1 MSTADAPGRT
11 RWSIIAMLVGF
22 SLVSYVS
29 RMNISVASAFMMPE
43 LGLTRI
49 EMGQVFSAFV
59 LGYASLQVPVGMVAD
74 RVGPYRVLATL
85 GWLWA
90 ALTLLTGWLPGL
102 TGTGPAALATLI
114 GVRFLLGV
122 TVAGVYPLCAR
133 TTANWMPSPE
143 RAFAYSLVIAGVSI
157 GSSVTPPA
165 VAWLMATLGWRAS
178 FYLTAL
184 PAVVIA
190 LVWLR
195 YGADRPSSSPRVTAA
210 ERAHIEAGQPPDAA
224 VPATSATWLAILRTP
239 SMLLLA
245 LSYFCI
251 GYVLYVFV
259 FWFFTYL
266 VEVRRF
272 SLVGSGVVTSLPFV
286 AAALLSPVGGRV
298 CDALTAR
305 YGRRLGRRA
314 TAMAGILL
322 AASCLFIGIRTES
335 VVLAVTTLSLAFA
348 FQMFSESAYWS
359 AAMDISGRATG
370 AATGLI
376 NTMNNLGGVVST
388 ALTPVL
394 IARYG
399 WTTAFNVCLV
409 ASLVAAALWLLIRA
423 DRPLAGTAAAPEAP
437 TAA

>member
-1 MSTADAPGRT
+1 MTSSDAPGRT
-11 RWSIIAMLVGF
+11 RWSMIAMLVGF
-22 SLVSYVS
+22 SLVSYIE
-29 RMNISVASAFMMPE
+29 RMNISVAAAFMMPE
-43 LGLTRI
+43 LGLTQI
-49 EMGQVFSAFV
+49 QMGQVFSAFV
-59 LGYASLQVPVGMVAD
+59 LGYASLQIPVGMLAD

-90 ALTLLTGWLPGL
+90 ALTLLTGWLPG
-102 TGTGPAALATLI
+102 TVGVGSSALATLI
-114 GVRFLLGV
+114 AVRFVLGIS
-122 TVAGVYPLCAR
+122 VAGVYPLCAR
-133 TTANWMPSPE
+133 TTANWMPSAE

-178 FYLTAL
+178 FYLSAV
-184 PAVVIA
+184 PAVIIA
-190 LVWLR
+190 LVWMR
-195 YGADRPSSSPRVTAA
+195 YGADRPATSTRITPA
-210 ERAHIEAGQPPDAA
+210 ERAYIERGQPPGAST
-224 VPATSATWLAILRTP
+224 PATPRAWLAILRTP

-272 SLVGSGVVTSLPFV
+272 SLVGSGFVTSLPFV
-286 AAALLSPVGGRV
+286 AAAVLSPIGGRV
-298 CDALTAR
+298 CDMLTAR
-305 YGRRLGRRA
+305 YGRRVGRRT
-314 TAMAGILL
+314 TALIGILL
-322 AASCLFIGIRTES
+322 AASCLAIGIRTES
-335 VVLAVTTLSLAFA
+335 VALAVTTLSLAFG

-359 AAMDISGRATG
+359 ATMDIAGRATG

-376 NTMNNLGGVVST
+376 NTLNNLGGVVST

-409 ASLVAAALWLLIRA
+409 ASLVAALLWVFIKA
-423 DRPLAGTAAAPEAP
+423 DRPLAGSDAQEAV
-437 TAA
+437 A